1 MFRVST
7 RILPYRIVIYDT
19 KQMINVRNS
28 VRQSNLNYTVYTID
42 SIVTETFIITEDV
55 ENKVAQQQNSHQQ
68 AIKWQE

>member
-55 ENKVAQQQNSHQQ
+55 ENKVA
-68 AIKWQE
+68 